1 MTSTTE
7 ALEKVWGQLV
17 GRSEWHDQDLN
28 LCTWLMDAATKL
40 EMAGRISPE
49 AAAES
54 RAYIANHIMK
64 EHVYENPRAYR
75 ALRKEDEEGV
85 SGIDE
90 LRNRIAG
97 FDRDESN
104 GATEERRTEAFRK
117 LVTTAA
123 DVGFAE
129 NVVNPVQYEYLMSV
143 AAPEQTQAV
152 RQATLVP
159 PKDDGGPR
167 EIDGDVLV
175 PANDEQRD
183 EIAMRLWLQRQDM
196 GNAPDAPEPEPPVTG
211 ENEGRASDWSTARLE
226 RYFSQ
231 RDREQGI
238 FHPSMSEPQDGPRGP
253 LVPDHAGFGDERP
266 YDPTT
271 GE

>member
-7 ALEKVWGQLV
+7 QLEKVWGQLT
-17 GRSEWHDQDLN
+17 GRSQWHDNDLA
-28 LCTWLMDAATKL
+28 LCTWLMDAANKL
-40 EMAGRISPE
+40 EVSGRISPE
-49 AAAES
+49 VAAQS
-54 RAYIANHIMK
+54 RAHIADYVVK
-64 EHVYENPRAYR
+64 QHVAENPRAYR

-97 FDRDESN
+97 YDRDESD
-104 GATEERRTEAFRK
+104 GASEERRTDAFRK

-129 NVVNPVQYEYLMSV
+129 NVVNPQQYEFLMSV
-143 AAPEQTQAV
+143 AAPEETQAV

-167 EIDGDVLV
+167 EIGGDVLV

-183 EIAMRLWLQRQDM
+183 EVAIQLWLQRQD
-196 GNAPDAPEPEPPVTG
+196 GGAPNAPEPEPAVTG
-211 ENEGRASDWSTARLE
+211 ENEGRASDWSTSRLE
-226 RYFSQ
+226 KYFAQ

-238 FHPSMSEPQDGPRGP
+238 VHPNMSEPQDGPRGP
-253 LVPDHAGFGDERP
+253 IVPDHSGFDERP
-266 YDPTT
+266 YNPTT
-271 GE
+271 DE

>member
-7 ALEKVWGQLV
+7 QLEKVWGQLV
-17 GRSEWHDQDLN
+17 GRSAWHDQDLN
-28 LCTWLMDAATKL
+28 LCSWLMDAANKL
-40 EMAGRISPE
+40 EMSGRLSPE
-49 AAAES
+49 FAAQS

-97 FDRDESN
+97 LDREESN
-104 GATEERRTEAFRK
+104 AATEERRLDAFRG
-117 LVTTAA
+117 LIRTAA
-123 DVGFAE
+123 DVGFE
-129 NVVNPVQYEYLMSV
+129 ESVVSPAQYEYLMSA
-143 AAPEQTQAV
+143 AAPAETQAV
-152 RQATLVP
+152 RQAVLVP

-167 EIDGDVLV
+167 EIDGGVLV

-183 EIAMRLWLQRQDM
+183 EVALQLWLQRQDR
-196 GNAPDAPEPEPPVTG
+196 GSAPAAPEPEPPVTG
-211 ENEGRASDWSTARLE
+211 ENEGRASDWSKSRLE
-226 RYFSQ
+226 KYFAQ

-238 FHPSMSEPQDGPRGP
+238 FHPNMSEPQSEPRGP
-253 LVPDHAGFGDERP
+253 VAPDYSGFDERP
-266 YDPTT
+266 YNPIND
-271 GE
+271 E